1 MPTEALM
8 TRSVQA
14 ATATAR
20 PHVLVVD
27 DDPTIREL
35 VSDYLGKNEL
45 RVTAVGD
52 GTAMRDV
59 LKDQVV
65 DLLVLDLGLRG
76 EDGMSIARRMR
87 DECEIPMVMLTGR
100 AEEADRVMGLE
111 LGADDYITKPF
122 SPRELLARIRTVL
135 RRRRAEVR
143 QGKPDGIRA
152 FRFDGWE
159 LNLNLRRLTSP
170 DGRTVALT
178 NGEFSL
184 LVVLLGA
191 PSRILSRDQ
200 LLDLSRLHNDEVYNR
215 SIDVQILRLRRKIER
230 DAADPRYI
238 KTERGAGYVFGVPV
252 ETVY

>member
-1 MPTEALM
+1 M
-8 TRSVQA
+8 TRPA
-14 ATATAR
+14 ASASAAAH

-45 RVTAVGD
+45 RVTAVSD
-52 GTAMRDV
+52 GSAMRDV
-59 LKDQVV
+59 LKDQVI

-76 EDGMSIARRMR
+76 EDGMAIARRMR
-87 DECEIPMVMLTGR
+87 DESEIPMVMLTGR
-100 AEEADRVMGLE
+100 VEEADRVMGLE

-143 QGKPDGIRA
+143 QGKPEGIRA
-152 FRFDGWE
+152 YRFDGWE

-170 DGRTVALT
+170 DGGAVGLT

-184 LVVLLGA
+184 LVVMLGA
-191 PSRILSRDQ
+191 PNRI
-200 LLDLSRLHNDEVYNR
+200 
-215 SIDVQILRLRRKIER
+215 
-230 DAADPRYI
+230 
-238 KTERGAGYVFGVPV
+238 ERGAGYVFGVPV

>member
-1 MPTEALM
+1 MSASSQPPAAL
-8 TRSVQA
+8 
-14 ATATAR
+14 AR

-35 VSDYLGKNEL
+35 VSDYLGNNDF
-45 RVTAVGD
+45 RVTAVSD
-52 GTAMRDV
+52 GAAMRDV

-87 DECEIPMVMLTGR
+87 DESEIPMVMLTGR
-100 AEEADRVMGLE
+100 KEVADRVMGLE

-159 LNLNLRRLTSP
+159 LNLNLRRLTGP
-170 DGRTVALT
+170 DGRGVPLT

-200 LLDLSRLHNDEVYNR
+200 LLDLSRR
-215 SIDVQILRLRRKIER
+215 S
-230 DAADPRYI
+230 AA
-238 KTERGAGYVFGVPV
+238 RGA
-252 ETVY
+252 